1 MKELKNYVSLILFA
15 VLAISFASCSSDDD
29 EGQGGADS
37 NGFVKVEYEGAKT
50 FSYYAYNA
58 TWHSGHQ
65 EVHGSVLDHLKNG
78 ATFVVDLS
86 ETKPSDVVVFGG
98 APFLEDGIRWQLE
111 TSDEIAQGAEITMSG
126 SHWPEPMSDNA
137 GWFCHDFDGKVVVK
151 SIKNNSITLSFKDFK
166 FQRILKFSVGNSTMQ
181 NLIVNGDITYNFED

>member
-1 MKELKNYVSLILFA
+1 MKQLKYLLSLFLVG
-15 VLAISFASCSSDDD
+15 VLTLSFASCGGDDD

-78 ATFVVDLS
+78 ATFVVNLS
-86 ETKPSDVVVFGG
+86 KTKPSVVNGKYILNVS
-98 APFLEDGIRWQLE
+98 L
-111 TSDEIAQGAEITMSG
+111 SSTMG
-126 SHWPEPMSDNA
+126 PGVKIDIN
-137 GWFCHDFDGKVVVK
+137 DFD
-151 SIKNNSITLSFKDFK
+151 
-166 FQRILKFSVGNSTMQ
+166 M
-181 NLIVNGDITYNFED
+181 

>member
-1 MKELKNYVSLILFA
+1 MKQLKYLLSLFLVG
-15 VLAISFASCSSDDD
+15 VLAFSFASCGGDDD

-78 ATFVVDLS
+78 ATFVVNLS
-86 ETKPSDVVVFGG
+86 KTKPSDVE
-98 APFLEDGIRWQLE
+98 AYLKDAIIWQLE

-181 NLIVNGDITYNFED
+181 NLIVNGDITYDFED

>member
-37 NGFVKVEYEGAKT
+37 NGFVEVEYEGAKT

-58 TWHSGHQ
+58 TWYSGHQ
-65 EVHGSVLDHLKNG
+65 EVHGSVLDNLKNG
-78 ATFVVDLS
+78 ATFIVDLS
-86 ETKPSDVVVFGG
+86 ETKPSDVEVLYDE
-98 APFLEDGIRWQLE
+98 AYLEDRIEWQLE
-111 TSDEIAQGAEITMSG
+111 TSDEIVQGAEITMSG
-126 SHWPEPMSDNA
+126 SHWPEPEYDNA

-166 FQRILKFSVGNSTMQ
+166 FQRISKFSVGNSTMQ
-181 NLIVNGDITYNFED
+181 NLIVNGDITYNFEE

>member
-1 MKELKNYVSLILFA
+1 MKKYFL
-15 VLAISFASCSSDDD
+15 VLPLLCGLVLSFASCSSDYD
-29 EGQGGADS
+29 EGQGGAAS

-86 ETKPSDVVVFGG
+86 KTKPSDVVVLFDE
-98 APFLEDGIRWQLE
+98 AYLEDGIRWQLE

-126 SHWPEPMSDNA
+126 SHWPEPAFDNA

-166 FQRILKFSVGNSTMQ
+166 FQRISKFSVGNSTKQ
-181 NLIVNGDITYNFED
+181 NLIVNGDITYNLED